1 LSFKVN
7 VKYKPFPTLQLT
19 ENVFEILNYFQK
31 QFIKKIKLMSFQP
44 VFAQFW
50 EKVKESIEN
59 KTYAKL
65 TLAKTIGD
73 TELKNIYVRPVLLEN
88 DVFSLSVTAKYKTE
102 EVESFHS
109 LEEAFFVLAPYMN
122 NPFLTALLFTTE
134 NDITF
139 KLNKKRVGSIIEQAP
154 TFKKA
159 SDVILEMKE
168 KGI

>member
-1 LSFKVN
+1 
-7 VKYKPFPTLQLT
+7 
-19 ENVFEILNYFQK
+19 
-31 QFIKKIKLMSFQP
+31 MSFQP
-44 VFAQFW
+44 IFAQFW
-50 EKVKESIEN
+50 GKVKESIEN

-73 TELKNIYVRPVLLEN
+73 TELKNIYVHPVLLEN
-88 DVFSLSVTAKYKTE
+88 DEFSLSVTARYKTE

-109 LEEAFFVLAPYMN
+109 LDETYMILLSYMN

>member
-1 LSFKVN
+1 
-7 VKYKPFPTLQLT
+7 
-19 ENVFEILNYFQK
+19 
-31 QFIKKIKLMSFQP
+31 MSFQP

-73 TELKNIYVRPVLLEN
+73 TELKNIYVRPVLN
-88 DVFSLSVTAKYKTE
+88 DGIFSLSITARYKTE

-154 TFKKA
+154 TFKNA

-168 KGI
+168 KGL

>member
-1 LSFKVN
+1 
-7 VKYKPFPTLQLT
+7 
-19 ENVFEILNYFQK
+19 
-31 QFIKKIKLMSFQP
+31 MSFQP
-44 VFAQFW
+44 IFAQFW

-59 KTYAKL
+59 HTYAKL

-73 TELKNIYVRPVLLEN
+73 TELKNIYVRPVLN
-88 DVFSLSVTAKYKTE
+88 DDVFSLSITARYKTE

-154 TFKKA
+154 TFKNA

>member
-1 LSFKVN
+1 
-7 VKYKPFPTLQLT
+7 
-19 ENVFEILNYFQK
+19 
-31 QFIKKIKLMSFQP
+31 MSFQP

-73 TELKNIYVRPVLLEN
+73 TELKNIYVRPVLN
-88 DVFSLSVTAKYKTE
+88 DNVFSLSITARYKTE
-102 EVESFHS
+102 EIESFHS

-154 TFKKA
+154 TFKNA

-168 KGI
+168 KGL

>member
-1 LSFKVN
+1 
-7 VKYKPFPTLQLT
+7 
-19 ENVFEILNYFQK
+19 
-31 QFIKKIKLMSFQP
+31 MSFQP

-59 KTYAKL
+59 HTYAKL

-73 TELKNIYVRPVLLEN
+73 TELKNIYVRPVLQEDGFKL
-88 DVFSLSVTAKYKTE
+88 SLTARYKTE
-102 EVESFHS
+102 EIESFHS
-109 LEEAFFVLAPYMN
+109 LEEAFFVLATYMN
-122 NPFLTALLFTTE
+122 NPFLTALLFTTK

-139 KLNKKRVGSIIEQAP
+139 KLNKKRVGTIIEQAP

-159 SDVILEMKE
+159 SDVIIAMQE

>member
-1 LSFKVN
+1 
-7 VKYKPFPTLQLT
+7 
-19 ENVFEILNYFQK
+19 
-31 QFIKKIKLMSFQP
+31 MSYEP
-44 VFAQFW
+44 IFALFW
-50 EKVKESIEN
+50 ERVKQSIAD
-59 KTYAKL
+59 KTFAKL

-88 DVFSLSVTAKYKTE
+88 DAFSLSLIARYKTE
-102 EVESFHS
+102 EIESFHS
-109 LEEAFFVLAPYMN
+109 LEDAYAVLFPYMN

-134 NDITF
+134 NDVTF

-154 TFKKA
+154 TFKSA

>member
-1 LSFKVN
+1 
-7 VKYKPFPTLQLT
+7 
-19 ENVFEILNYFQK
+19 
-31 QFIKKIKLMSFQP
+31 MSYQP
-44 VFAQFW
+44 IFAQFW
-50 EKVKESIEN
+50 EKVKESIAN

-73 TELKNIYVRPVLLEN
+73 TDLKNIYVRPVLLEN
-88 DVFSLSVTAKYKTE
+88 DIFALSLTAKYKTE
-102 EVESFHS
+102 EIESIHT
-109 LEEAFFVLAPYMN
+109 LDEAYMVLAPYMN

-154 TFKKA
+154 TFKNA

-168 KGI
+168 KGIN

>member
-1 LSFKVN
+1 
-7 VKYKPFPTLQLT
+7 
-19 ENVFEILNYFQK
+19 
-31 QFIKKIKLMSFQP
+31 MSFQP
-44 VFAQFW
+44 IFTQFW

-88 DVFSLSVTAKYKTE
+88 DVFSLSVIARYKTE
-102 EVESFHS
+102 EIESFHS
-109 LEEAFFVLAPYMN
+109 LDEAFLILSPYIN

-139 KLNKKRVGSIIEQAP
+139 KLNKKRVGTITEQPP
-154 TFKKA
+154 TFKKSA
-159 SDVILEMKE
+159 RLKNIA
-168 KGI
+168 

>member
-1 LSFKVN
+1 
-7 VKYKPFPTLQLT
+7 
-19 ENVFEILNYFQK
+19 
-31 QFIKKIKLMSFQP
+31 MSYEP
-44 VFAQFW
+44 IFALFW
-50 EKVKESIEN
+50 ERVKESIEN

-88 DVFSLSVTAKYKTE
+88 DVFSLSLTARYKTE
-102 EVESFHS
+102 ETESFHS
-109 LEEAFFVLAPYMN
+109 LDEAYPILASYMN
-122 NPFLTALLFTTE
+122 KPFLTALLFTTD

-139 KLNKKRVGSIIEQAP
+139 KLNKKRVGSIVEQPP
-154 TFKKA
+154 TFKNA